1 MWNFRVI
8 IVYKRRFKCIH
19 SREKMATVENE
30 NTTKPNCTHN
40 RYDDRK
46 LRSQFGFNFGK
57 FVKCIAR
64 TCLQLLTHMN
74 IPVNLTAIFLCFCL
88 SIIILLTNNN
98 QMIRFISYSIFNLYN
113 TRCLLYV
120 ERLLSQIHQFMVA
133 ARMISK
139 LEKGNLNDLK
149 KLVFIF
155 NRLALN
161 IFE

>member
-19 SREKMATVENE
+19 SRKKWQRLKMKTLPNQIVHTIDMATEN
-30 NTTKPNCTHN
+30 CDHN
-40 RYDDRK
+40 SA
-46 LRSQFGFNFGK
+46 LIS
-57 FVKCIAR
+57 
-64 TCLQLLTHMN
+64 
-74 IPVNLTAIFLCFCL
+74 VNLSSVSLELVYNYSHTWIFQWIWPLFFLCFCL